1 MSDLRYKVTD
11 NEIIRYTPLYEGSST
26 YKAEVILTKD
36 VLMEALDKWRPTAK
50 DIVNDVMKM

>member
-50 DIVNDVMKM
+50 DIVNDVMEM